1 MANSRGGIP
10 QAIWEGI
17 MWKNLLLIVLA
28 GIFLGCSN
36 TAGRKY
42 DTTAIDRIGVGQTTE
57 GELVAML
64 GPPLTQE
71 KLSNAITMYGYAYG
85 DKCPVEGT
93 SIDSLHVEVY
103 NGVVIKKW
111 QALLNE

>member
-10 QAIWEGI
+10 QAILEEI
-17 MWKNLLLIVLA
+17 MWKNLLLLLLA
-28 GIFLGCSN
+28 GILLGC

-57 GELVAML
+57 TELVAML
-64 GPPLTQE
+64 GAPLTQE
-71 KLSNAITMYGYAYG
+71 KLSNAVTLYGYTYG
-85 DKCPVEGT
+85 NKCPAEGT
-93 SIDSLHVEVY
+93 YIDSLHVEVY

-111 QALLNE
+111 QALMEE